1 MTLDTAIRH
10 DIRARSRLPAEQ
22 TLRDRSAEYLASLI
36 ASLPHSCRFAA
47 EELIERLAAEERQ
60 S

>member
-10 DIRARSRLPAEQ
+10 DIRARSRLPGQ
-22 TLRDRSAEYLASLI
+22 TLRDRSAAYLASLI

-47 EELIERLAAEERQ
+47 EELIERLASEERQ